1 MPAGVF
7 PRGGKWIEISSKKIT
22 CSAEC
27 VFPRGGKWIE
37 INFLFDIS
45 VSFLVFPRGGKWIEI
60 LSMSPYSIF
69 QTCLPSCRDVEGQR
83 NSQNQ
88 SDQHPYPVA
97 GLPAAGIDDGSAKGA
112 EDHVGNFLG
121 GTADANKGSSSLYK
135 PGGSVQRLQSNRLRC
150 RCFHLPRSF

>member
-1 MPAGVF
+1 MRSSHTGKPSFRPVF
-7 PRGGKWIEISSKKIT
+7 PRGGKWIEIVRGLVGTQPSSSSLVEGSGLKWCT
-22 CSAEC
+22 SPCCTTA
-27 VFPRGGKWIE
+27 GG
-37 INFLFDIS
+37 
-45 VSFLVFPRGGKWIEI
+45 
-60 LSMSPYSIF
+60 
-69 QTCLPSCRDVEGQR
+69 LPSWREVEGQR

-112 EDHVGNFLG
+112 EDYVGNSLG

-135 PGGSVQRLQSNRLRC
+135 PDGSVQRLQSNRLRC